1 MEMEIELLELE
12 VKASEPTTALTVQDR
27 AALALASSKTRTDL
41 IALAEKSKT
50 ITEIKNKA
58 GRDECHS
65 AAMKAADARIL
76 IAKTGKAARDDATK
90 FSKAVI
96 AEENS
101 LIALIEPEEKRL
113 LGLRDA
119 WDAKI
124 AAEKAERERIE
135 RERVLAITQRIAD
148 LRGYVALALEC
159 RTAERVQA
167 LLESLTAKWMA
178 FDFEADFEEFGDE
191 AQQAFD
197 ATKARLQEVFEGKQ
211 AEEAERAR
219 IKAEQEAAAA
229 RLAAERAEL
238 DRQRAEQAERERLAA
253 EARAKEEAE
262 AQARRDAETA
272 ELQRQREAFEA
283 EQAAARAKA
292 QRLQD
297 ERDAEDARLRAA
309 WLEGQQALAE
319 QRAALERKQA
329 EAAPAEEVNAVQT
342 EPPAPIVEMVAEPAP
357 AADESSDEASPTDD
371 DVIAVAARALCDA
384 FGWSLEYAIGR
395 LGAIQDWSAA

>member
-1 MEMEIELLELE
+1 MEMEIELLEPE
-12 VKASEPTTALTVQDR
+12 AKASEPTTALTVQDR

-124 AAEKAERERIE
+124 AAEKEERERIE

-148 LRGYVALALEC
+148 IRGYHALALEC
-159 RTAERVQA
+159 RTADRVQGLIDKLQA
-167 LLESLTAKWMA
+167 VEV
-178 FDFEADFEEFGDE
+178 DPEQFEEFAEE
-191 AQQAFD
+191 ASAAHAETLTRMQAIH
-197 ATKARLQEVFEGKQ
+197 ARKVE
-211 AEEAERAR
+211 EEAERAR
-219 IKAEQEAAAA
+219 IKAEQEEGAA

-238 DRQRAEQAERERLAA
+238 ERQRAEQAERERLAA
-253 EARAKEEAE
+253 ESRAKEEAE
-262 AQARRDAETA
+262 AQARRNAEAA
-272 ELQRQREAFEA
+272 ELQRQRDAFEA
-283 EQAAARAKA
+283 EQAAARAEA

-297 ERDAEDARLRAA
+297 ERDARLRAA
-309 WLEGQQALAE
+309 WLDGQQALAE

-329 EAAPAEEVNAVQT
+329 EAAKPDTESAPVDAAQPEQT
-342 EPPAPIVEMVAEPAP
+342 AQVLEPATDMP
-357 AADESSDEASPTDD
+357 SDAGESSGEAAPTDE

-395 LGAIQDWSAA
+395 LSAIQDWATT